1 MRAFICLCTVLIF
14 SCSSQQSDE
23 WTGPQLIQKSIQFHD
38 PAGNWAEFKG
48 TLEIEDSLPA
58 DRPSRKYAVS
68 FDNELSKVIYRK
80 DDLHFIVWN
89 DSVQVFE
96 GEIAQDRAIMLRNY
110 YSYLWGLPMKLQDPN
125 TIIEKEIKTEVLN
138 GVYYWVVRVPY
149 EKDVWYFYL
158 DKESFEMKAYK
169 FYQDEAAQKGEII
182 YLDGLLEVSDMKI
195 PKERTWYRTEK
206 DEFLGTDIL
215 MKASEGA

>member
-14 SCSSQQSDE
+14 SCSSRQSDGL
-23 WTGPQLIQKSIQFHD
+23 TGPQLIQKSIQFHD
-38 PAGNWAEFKG
+38 PDGNWAEFKG
-48 TLEIEDSLPA
+48 TLEIEDSLPG

-89 DSVQVFE
+89 DSVQVFK

-110 YSYLWGLPMKLQDPN
+110 YSYLWGLPMKLQDPK

-138 GVYYWVVRVPY
+138 GVAYWVVKVPY

-195 PKERTWYRTEK
+195 PKVRTWYRTEK
-206 DEFLGTDIL
+206 DEFLGTDFL
-215 MKASEGA
+215 VRASEGA